1 MPDPL
6 SPIHSQRL
14 SLVVLTTELLALMC
28 GDADRDAPFDWPEWW
43 PDESDRRHL
52 RVWQDRAAAGD
63 RNLQW
68 GPRALVDKHD
78 HMIGH
83 AGFHLPPRPLAVALG
98 DPTFVGRRE
107 PDVDGAV
114 EIGYTIFPSDRGR
127 GYATEAVTALIEWA
141 ARTREVRVLL
151 AAVVRGNDA
160 SVRVL
165 ARVGGF
171 VEIGTCRNDAGV
183 SEVVFRRDL

>member
-1 MPDPL
+1 MR
-6 SPIHSQRL
+6 SIAGCR
-14 SLVVLTTELLALMC
+14 TTRAISSIGLAAVFLLAV
-28 GDADRDAPFDWPEWW
+28 
-43 PDESDRRHL
+43 L
-52 RVWQDRAAAGD
+52 RPAAAQNPPKYQVD
-63 RNLQW
+63 PAW
-68 GPRALVDKHD
+68 PRELPNNWIMGQVGGMAVDKHD